1 MPVTIVSGIYTH
13 HTFLEPL
20 IEVTGRIDNAFFL
33 QINFF
38 EDHTKIILCPLM
50 GAVTYI
56 DEKRNFKTY
65 RLASLEKVRINY
77 LFSAFHRIYLFP
89 NQKKFERI
97 LEKLFSFILIFC
109 CQHLFREYICVYMY
123 FWKRVSSCNWMH

>member
-1 MPVTIVSGIYTH
+1 MGRLSSYEAPFRNPCTIVLLLCTDVI
-13 HTFLEPL
+13 
-20 IEVTGRIDNAFFL
+20 IEF

-65 RLASLEKVRINY
+65 RLASLEKVNIKLEYAVYQCSQNFCK
-77 LFSAFHRIYLFP
+77 LQVDTHQLHH
-89 NQKKFERI
+89 QKKKTNAYKI
-97 LEKLFSFILIFC
+97 SHKGLVAS
-109 CQHLFREYICVYMY
+109 
-123 FWKRVSSCNWMH
+123 